1 MGIRQGLSIGQ
12 QLKQRQEQKLSPQV
26 IQYIKLLTKST
37 LEMEDRIR
45 EEIQD
50 NPVLEAEGTDEADD
64 DTGSV
69 DSDVGDTNNETADET
84 ADESTDEATDQVT
97 DESYDEPTEPEPWE
111 DLYEDV
117 EDLYGHKARVDA
129 ADREYREVPT
139 PYSASLIERL
149 QDQVGLAGLDGTAR
163 AIAEQII
170 GSIEEDGR
178 LRRATASIAD
188 DIAFSTGEDVSETQV
203 ESVLRRIQRFDPVGI
218 AARTLQESLLVQA
231 ENLPVHTPYIELVV
245 EVLTDHYKAFT
256 MKHYDEIMQKM
267 DVSDDELRC
276 AVEVI
281 RKLNPRPGHA
291 DSEGPAAYII
301 PDFEV
306 QREDDEIVVVVNRRN
321 APRLH
326 LSPRYVRMMA
336 DSARTKTRAG
346 AETRKFLK
354 QKIESANWFITSI
367 NQRFETMRRVMEA
380 IVERQRGYFL
390 SGPGNLEPM
399 VLKDIAGMIAMD
411 VSTVS
416 RVVSGKY
423 VQTEFGVHDLRY
435 FFSEGVKTE
444 SGELVSNREVKAL
457 LEHIIGEENKKEPLS
472 DQKITEILRDQGF
485 LIARRTVSKYRES
498 LELPVARLRK
508 EI

>member
-1 MGIRQGLSIGQ
+1 MGIRQGISVGQ

-37 LEMEDRIR
+37 LEMEDRIK
-45 EEIQD
+45 EELQD
-50 NPVLEAEGTDEADD
+50 NPVLESEE
-64 DTGSV
+64 
-69 DSDVGDTNNETADET
+69 N
-84 ADESTDEATDQVT
+84 ESTDEPI
-97 DESYDEPTEPEPWE
+97 DEPVDEPVDELTDEPEPWE

-149 QDQVGLAGLDGTAR
+149 QDQVGLAGLEGTSR

-178 LRRATASIAD
+178 LRRPITSIAD
-188 DIAFSTGEDVSETQV
+188 DIAFSKGEDVSEEQV
-203 ESVLRRIQRFDPVGI
+203 LQVLRRVQHFDPVGI
-218 AARTLQESLLVQA
+218 AARTLQESLLIQA
-231 ENLPVHTPYIELVV
+231 ESLPVHTPYLDLVV
-245 EVLTDHYKAFT
+245 ELLSDHYKAFT
-256 MKHYDEIMQKM
+256 MKHYAEIMQKM
-267 DVSDDELRC
+267 DVSDDELRH

-281 RKLNPRPGHA
+281 QKLNPRPGHA
-291 DSEGPAAYII
+291 DSEGAAAYVI

-306 QREDDEIVVVVNRRN
+306 QREDDELVIQVNRRN
-321 APRLH
+321 APKLRL
-326 LSPRYVRMMA
+326 SSRYVKMMA
-336 DSARTKTRAG
+336 DSGRPKTRAE
-346 AETRKFLK
+346 ADTRKFLK
-354 QKIESANWFITSI
+354 QKIEMANWFITSI

-380 IVERQRGYFL
+380 IVERQKDFFL
-390 SGPGNLEPM
+390 AGPGHLKPM
-399 VLKDIAGMIAMD
+399 VLKDIAGMIEMD

-416 RVVSGKY
+416 RVVNGKY

-457 LEHIIGEENKKEPLS
+457 LALIIDEENKKEPLS
-472 DQKITEILRDQGF
+472 DQKLTELLREQGF
-485 LIARRTVSKYRES
+485 IIARRTVSKYRES

>member
-1 MGIRQGLSIGQ
+1 MGIRHGISVGQ

-37 LEMEDRIR
+37 LEMEDRIK
-45 EEIQD
+45 EELQD
-50 NPVLEAEGTDEADD
+50 NPVLEAEEND
-64 DTGSV
+64 
-69 DSDVGDTNNETADET
+69 
-84 ADESTDEATDQVT
+84 STDEPLDERL
-97 DESYDEPTEPEPWE
+97 DESLDESPDESIDEPEPWE

-149 QDQVGLAGLDGTAR
+149 QDQVGLAGMDGTAR

-178 LRRATASIAD
+178 LRRPITSIAD
-188 DIAFSTGEDVSETQV
+188 DIAFSKGEDVSEEQV
-203 ESVLRRIQRFDPVGI
+203 LKVLRRVQRFDPVGI

-231 ENLPVHTPYIELVV
+231 ESLPVDTPYLDLVV
-245 EVLTDHYKAFT
+245 EVLSDHYRAFT
-256 MKHYDEIMQKM
+256 MKHYAEIMQKM
-267 DVSDDELRC
+267 DVSDDELRHL
-276 AVEVI
+276 VEVI
-281 RKLNPRPGHA
+281 QKLDPRPGHA
-291 DSEGPAAYII
+291 DSEGAAAYVI

-306 QREDDEIVVVVNRRN
+306 QREDDELVILVNRRN
-321 APRLH
+321 APKLQ
-326 LSPRYVRMMA
+326 LSARYVKMMA
-336 DSARTKTRAG
+336 DSGRAKTRAG
-346 AETRKFLK
+346 AETQKFLK
-354 QKIESANWFITSI
+354 QKIEMANWFITSI
-367 NQRFETMRRVMEA
+367 NQRFATMRRVMEA
-380 IVERQRGYFL
+380 IVERQREFFL
-390 SGPGNLEPM
+390 AGPGHLKPM
-399 VLKDIAGMIAMD
+399 VLKDIAGMIEMD

-416 RVVSGKY
+416 RVVNGKY

-457 LEHIIGEENKKEPLS
+457 LASIIGEENKKQPLS
-472 DQKITEILRDQGF
+472 DQKLTELLREQGF
-485 LIARRTVSKYRES
+485 IIARRTVSKYRES